1 METGVAI
8 TRLNIYCLTVME
20 SRQRR
25 REKLIVALIVLAIVA
40 MFTFFLKD
48 IMIPFIRL
56 QMAHNVDGATELL
69 REKGL
74 QGFLSVAIIE
84 ALQMVVI
91 FIPAEFIQISSGLS
105 YPFPIALLLCDLGV
119 GLGATIIFMLVRF
132 FHVKSTAY
140 ERSRKNIDRISS
152 NARDRNT
159 VFLLYLLFFMP
170 LIPFGAICY
179 FGSGSNLR
187 YRKYLFTVMTGV
199 IPSIVVSNLM
209 GAAGTAFLKNAL
221 PLWVLIL
228 IIVVLAALLFALI
241 AFFIKRFIF
250 KGTEETPDSLTYTI
264 TLGLARLWQGKPRH
278 LTIDDE
284 LLHDVRTPYILLTNH
299 ESFPDFNYISRLSHP
314 RNPSYLVNELFC
326 TRPILKHLAKG
337 GGFISKRL
345 FTPDVHSAM
354 GILRMMRRSYPVVI
368 FPEGRLSPDGR
379 SNPIVEGASF
389 YRKLKVDLVLVRI
402 TGAYFSKPKWRKR
415 KYQSNINLKVVR
427 VITREELGT
436 MTNTEVEQAIK
447 TALYTD
453 ANETL
458 IDTYPQ
464 ADKAEGLEGLL
475 YRCPDCGELY
485 STKGRGNTFFCK
497 KCGARHTL
505 NDRYLFEDDGKTSSI
520 ADFYDAIKA
529 LEAPE
534 LDTFELRTKVRTKI
548 YGENGGPIRWENG
561 ECSLNSREFS
571 YHSDKENF
579 KVPTENL
586 PAMAYSCNEEFELYH
601 NNELHYFY
609 PEKDRQQ
616 AARWALLV
624 DMLAERRQKQ
634 KGETE

>member
-1 METGVAI
+1 MSA
-8 TRLNIYCLTVME
+8 YWK
-20 SRQRR
+20 RR
-25 REKLIVALIVLAIVA
+25 
-40 MFTFFLKD
+40 
-48 IMIPFIRL
+48 
-56 QMAHNVDGATELL
+56 
-69 REKGL
+69 
-74 QGFLSVAIIE
+74 
-84 ALQMVVI
+84 
-91 FIPAEFIQISSGLS
+91 
-105 YPFPIALLLCDLGV
+105 
-119 GLGATIIFMLVRF
+119 
-132 FHVKSTAY
+132 
-140 ERSRKNIDRISS
+140 
-152 NARDRNT
+152 
-159 VFLLYLLFFMP
+159 
-170 LIPFGAICY
+170 
-179 FGSGSNLR
+179 
-187 YRKYLFTVMTGV
+187 
-199 IPSIVVSNLM
+199 
-209 GAAGTAFLKNAL
+209 
-221 PLWVLIL
+221 
-228 IIVVLAALLFALI
+228 
-241 AFFIKRFIF
+241 
-250 KGTEETPDSLTYTI
+250 
-264 TLGLARLWQGKPRH
+264 
-278 LTIDDE
+278 
-284 LLHDVRTPYILLTNH
+284 
-299 ESFPDFNYISRLSHP
+299 
-314 RNPSYLVNELFC
+314 RNPSKNSLNHKEDTHKNITYTKRSDYYYPDLVLPPQPTGDIGRFGRMRKKYLKE
-326 TRPILKHLAKG
+326 HQ
-337 GGFISKRL
+337 
-345 FTPDVHSAM
+345 PDTFALM
-354 GILRMMRRSYPVVI
+354 LMDI

-579 KVPTENL
+579 KVPTEDL

>member
-1 METGVAI
+1 
-8 TRLNIYCLTVME
+8 ME

-56 QMAHNVDGATELL
+56 QMAHDVDGATELL
-69 REKGL
+69 RDKGV
-74 QGFLSVAIIE
+74 QGGLSVALIE

-105 YPFPIALLLCDLGV
+105 YPFPMALILCDLGV
-119 GLGATIIFMLVRF
+119 GLGATIIFVLVRL

-140 ERSRKNIDRISS
+140 ERRRKNIDMVSA
-152 NARDRNT
+152 NVRDRNT

-170 LIPFGAICY
+170 LVPFGAICY
-179 FGSGSNLR
+179 FGSSSNLKF
-187 YRKYLFTVMTGV
+187 RKYLFTVMTGV

-209 GAAGTAFLKNAL
+209 GAAGTAFLKNSL
-221 PLWVLIL
+221 PFWLLIV
-228 IIVVLAALLFALI
+228 IIVVLAVLLFMLI
-241 AFFIKRFIF
+241 ALFIKRFVF
-250 KGTEETPDSLTYTI
+250 KGTDETPDSPIYALT
-264 TLGLARLWQGKPRH
+264 LALARFWQGKPRH
-278 LTIDDE
+278 LSIDEE
-284 LLHDVRTPYILLTNH
+284 LLHDVQAPYILLSNH
-299 ESFPDFNYISRLSHP
+299 ESFADFNYISRLSHP
-314 RNPSYLVNELFC
+314 RNPSYLVNELYC

-337 GGFISKRL
+337 GGFVSKRL
-345 FTPDVHSAM
+345 FTPDMHSAM
-354 GILRMMRRSYPVVI
+354 GILRMIRRGYPVVI

-415 KYQSNINLKVVR
+415 KYHTNINLKVTR
-427 VITREELGT
+427 VIKKEELEA
-436 MTNTEVEQAIK
+436 MTNAEVENAIRD
-447 TALYTD
+447 TLYTD
-453 ANETL
+453 ANNTL
-458 IDTYPQ
+458 LDTYPQ

-485 STKGRGNTFFCK
+485 STKGRGNTFFCT

-505 NDRYLFEDDGKTSSI
+505 NDRYLFEDHGKLSSI

-529 LEAPE
+529 LEALE
-534 LDTFELRTKVRTKI
+534 LDVFELKTKVHTKI
-548 YGENGGPIRWENG
+548 FGENGGPIRWENG
-561 ECSLNSREFS
+561 ECSLSSREFS
-571 YHSDKENF
+571 YRSDKEEF
-579 KVPTENL
+579 TVPMEEL
-586 PAMAYSCNEEFELYH
+586 PALAYSCNEEFELYH

-616 AARWALLV
+616 ASRWALLV
-624 DMLAERRQKQ
+624 DMLAERRKKQ
-634 KGETE
+634 GENT

>member
-1 METGVAI
+1 MQT
-8 TRLNIYCLTVME
+8 
-20 SRQRR
+20 RQRR

-40 MFTFFLKD
+40 MFAFFLKD

-69 REKGL
+69 REKGV
-74 QGFLSVAIIE
+74 QGGLSVALIE

-105 YPFPIALLLCDLGV
+105 YPFPMALLLCDLGV
-119 GLGATIIFMLVRF
+119 GLGATMIFILVRL

-140 ERSRKNIDRISS
+140 ERRRKNIDRISA
-152 NARDRNT
+152 NTKDRNT
-159 VFLLYLLFFMP
+159 VFFLYLLFFMP
-170 LIPFGAICY
+170 LVPFGAICY
-179 FGSGSNLR
+179 FGSSSNLR
-187 YRKYLFTVMTGV
+187 FRKYLFTVMTGV

-209 GAAGTAFLKNAL
+209 GAAGTAFLKNRL
-221 PLWVLIL
+221 PLWLLIL
-228 IIVVLAALLFALI
+228 IVVVLAALLFVLI
-241 AFFIKRFIF
+241 AILIKRFVF
-250 KGTEETPDSLTYTI
+250 KGTEETPDSPVYALT
-264 TLGLARLWQGKPRH
+264 LALARIWQGKPRH
-278 LTIDDE
+278 LSINE
-284 LLHDVRTPYILLTNH
+284 KLLKDAQAPYILLSNH
-299 ESFPDFNYISRLSHP
+299 ESFADFNYISRLAHP
-314 RNPSYLVNELFC
+314 KNPSYLVNELYC

-345 FTPDVHSAM
+345 FTPDMHSAM
-354 GILRMMRRSYPVVI
+354 GILRMVRRGYPVVI

-415 KYQSNINLKVVR
+415 KYRSHIMLKVVR
-427 VITREELGT
+427 VIKKEELET
-436 MTNTEVEQAIK
+436 MTNLEVEKAVRD
-447 TALYTD
+447 TLYTD

-458 IDTYPQ
+458 TDTYPQ
-464 ADKAEGLEGLL
+464 LDKAEGLEGLL

-485 STKGRGNTFFCK
+485 STKGRGNTFFCT

-505 NDRYLFEDDGKTSSI
+505 NRKYLFDDNGKLSSI

-529 LEAPE
+529 LEAPQ
-534 LDTFELRTKVRTKI
+534 LDTFELRTKVKTKI
-548 YGENGGPIRWENG
+548 FGENGGPIRWENG
-561 ECSLNSREFS
+561 ECSLNCRNFC
-571 YHSDKENF
+571 YHSEKEDF
-579 KVPTENL
+579 TVPTEEL
-586 PAMAYSCNEEFELYH
+586 PALAYSCNEEFELYH

-609 PEKDRQQ
+609 PEENRQQ

-624 DMLAERRQKQ
+624 DMLAERRKRNI
-634 KGETE
+634 GETE

>member
-1 METGVAI
+1 
-8 TRLNIYCLTVME
+8 ME

-69 REKGL
+69 RDKGV
-74 QGFLSVAIIE
+74 QGGLSVALIE

-105 YPFPIALLLCDLGV
+105 YPFPMALILCDLGV
-119 GLGATIIFMLVRF
+119 GLGATIIFVLVRL

-140 ERSRKNIDRISS
+140 ERRRKNIDMVSA
-152 NARDRNT
+152 NVRDRNT

-170 LIPFGAICY
+170 LVPFGAICY
-179 FGSGSNLR
+179 FGSSSNLK

-209 GAAGTAFLKNAL
+209 GAAGTAFLKNSL
-221 PLWVLIL
+221 PFWLLIV
-228 IIVVLAALLFALI
+228 IIVVLAVLLFVLI
-241 AFFIKRFIF
+241 ALFIKRFVF
-250 KGTEETPDSLTYTI
+250 KGTEETPDSPIYALT
-264 TLGLARLWQGKPRH
+264 LALARFWQGKPRH
-278 LTIDDE
+278 LTIEEE
-284 LLHDVRTPYILLTNH
+284 LLHDVQAPYILLANH
-299 ESFPDFNYISRLSHP
+299 ESFADFNYISRLSHP
-314 RNPSYLVNELFC
+314 RNPSYLVNELDC
-326 TRPILKHLAKG
+326 TRPILEHLAKG
-337 GGFISKRL
+337 GGFVSKRL
-345 FTPDVHSAM
+345 FTPDMHSAM
-354 GILRMMRRSYPVVI
+354 GILRMIRRGYPVVI

-415 KYQSNINLKVVR
+415 KYQTNINLKVAR
-427 VITREELGT
+427 VMKKEELAN
-436 MTNTEVEQAIK
+436 MTNLEVEEAIRN
-447 TALYTD
+447 TLYTD

-458 IDTYPQ
+458 LDTYPQ

-485 STKGRGNTFFCK
+485 STRGRGNTFFCT
-497 KCGARHTL
+497 KCGARHIL
-505 NDRYLFEDDGKTSSI
+505 SDRYLFEDNGKLSSI

-529 LEAPE
+529 LEA
-534 LDTFELRTKVRTKI
+534 LDLDVFELKTKVHTKI
-548 YGENGGPIRWENG
+548 FGENGGPIRWENG
-561 ECSLNSREFS
+561 ECSLNCRQFC
-571 YHSDKENF
+571 YHSDKEDF
-579 KVPTENL
+579 TIPTEEL
-586 PAMAYSCNEEFELYH
+586 SALAYSCNEEFELYH

-624 DMLAERRQKQ
+624 DMLAEKRKKQ
-634 KGETE
+634 GENT

>member
-1 METGVAI
+1 
-8 TRLNIYCLTVME
+8 ME

-56 QMAHNVDGATELL
+56 QMAHDVDGATELL
-69 REKGL
+69 RDKGV
-74 QGFLSVAIIE
+74 QGGLSVALIE

-105 YPFPIALLLCDLGV
+105 YPFPMALILCDLGV
-119 GLGATIIFMLVRF
+119 GLGATIIFVLVRL

-140 ERSRKNIDRISS
+140 ERRRKNIDMVSA
-152 NARDRNT
+152 NVRDRNT

-170 LIPFGAICY
+170 LVPFGAICY
-179 FGSGSNLR
+179 FGSSSNLKF
-187 YRKYLFTVMTGV
+187 RKYLFTVMTGV

-209 GAAGTAFLKNAL
+209 GAAGTAFLKNSL
-221 PLWVLIL
+221 PFWLLIV
-228 IIVVLAALLFALI
+228 IIVVLAVLLFMLI
-241 AFFIKRFIF
+241 ALFIKRFVF
-250 KGTEETPDSLTYTI
+250 KGTDETPDSPIYALT
-264 TLGLARLWQGKPRH
+264 LALARFWQGKPRH
-278 LTIDDE
+278 LSIDEE
-284 LLHDVRTPYILLTNH
+284 LLHDVQAPYILLSNH
-299 ESFPDFNYISRLSHP
+299 ESFADFNYISRLSHP
-314 RNPSYLVNELFC
+314 RNPSYLVNELYC

-337 GGFISKRL
+337 GGFVSKRL
-345 FTPDVHSAM
+345 FTPDMHSAM
-354 GILRMMRRSYPVVI
+354 GILRMIRRGYPVVI

-415 KYQSNINLKVVR
+415 KYHTNINLKVTR
-427 VITREELGT
+427 VIKKEELEA
-436 MTNTEVEQAIK
+436 MTNAEVENAIRD
-447 TALYTD
+447 TLYTD
-453 ANETL
+453 ANNTL
-458 IDTYPQ
+458 LDTYPQ

-485 STKGRGNTFFCK
+485 STKGRGNTFFCT

-505 NDRYLFEDDGKTSSI
+505 NDRYLFEDHGKLSSI

-529 LEAPE
+529 LEALE
-534 LDTFELRTKVRTKI
+534 LDVFELKTKVHTKI
-548 YGENGGPIRWENG
+548 FGENGGPIRWEDG
-561 ECSLNSREFS
+561 ECHLNAREFR
-571 YHSDKENF
+571 YHSEKEDF
-579 KVPTENL
+579 TISVEEL
-586 PAMAYSCNEEFELYH
+586 PALAYSCNEEFELYH

-609 PEKDRQQ
+609 PKEKRQQ

-624 DMLAERRQKQ
+624 DMLAERRN
-634 KGETE
+634 